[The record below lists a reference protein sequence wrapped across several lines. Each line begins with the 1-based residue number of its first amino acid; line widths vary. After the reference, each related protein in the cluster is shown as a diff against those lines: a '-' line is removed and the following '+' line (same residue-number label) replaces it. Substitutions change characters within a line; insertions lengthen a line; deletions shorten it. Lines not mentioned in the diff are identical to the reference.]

1 MLPAPR
7 AVMGIQDLD
16 GSTVDLTMLVVTRR
30 HDACV
35 GEATAVCCRDFLLA
49 RAGADRKVRDC

>member
-1 MLPAPR
+1 
-7 AVMGIQDLD
+7 MGIQDLD